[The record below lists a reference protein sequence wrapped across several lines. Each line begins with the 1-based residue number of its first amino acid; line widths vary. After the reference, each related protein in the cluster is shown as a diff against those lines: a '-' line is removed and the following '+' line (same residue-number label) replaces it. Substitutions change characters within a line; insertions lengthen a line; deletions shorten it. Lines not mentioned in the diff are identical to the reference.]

1 MAVTLEARH
10 GVQLSYPYVA
20 ALAPAN
26 PACVTT
32 PRWILAILSFAAA
45 IGASVFVV
53 YSSWPEQRNPAILP
67 LWAHAAC
74 VSVACLEVLARGL
87 KFKLAALALHIPLS
101 LNTAVRTCVGGDF
114 GAAITPARSGAEPA
128 RFLILAE
135 AGVKPS
141 DNLLLLWVELSLEM
155 LSLAFAV
162 IVFAVVFTDAGT
174 ALHGVLAV
182 VGVYALVVISIAV
195 LGMALARRS
204 ERAPPFWLSAL
215 GVHGARWEVV
225 QRSLRR
231 VRESTEA
238 VRHAHWGLGLAAY
251 VVSLVH
257 VALRL
262 AILPI
267 IVFALGGML
276 EPLAPLVLWPLA
288 LFYGAV
294 VAPVPSGGGVIELG
308 YQHFLGGVIPA
319 FLLGASLVWWRF
331 YSFYILVIMGALA
344 TGRTVMRA
352 LRPSDD
358 LGDSAGD
365 NELQSA

>member
-1 MAVTLEARH
+1 LEARL
-10 GVQLSYPYVA
+10 GVQFSYPYVA
-20 ALAPAN
+20 APAPAT
-26 PACVTT
+26 PSRVTT

-74 VSVACLEVLARGL
+74 ATVACLEVLARGI

-135 AGVKPS
+135 AGVRSS

-182 VGVYALVVISIAV
+182 VGVYALVVTSIAV

-215 GVHGARWEVV
+215 GVHGGRWEVV

-231 VRESTEA
+231 MRESTDA
-238 VRHAHWGLGLAAY
+238 VRHANWGLGLAAY

-267 IVFALGGML
+267 IVFALGASL

-352 LRPSDD
+352 LRPSGD